1 MLSGMANAVVKWK
14 LKKAGSRLRAL
25 RAELIVIDEQRPYL
39 SEEADDLEL
48 RAIVDE
54 SSHTRLAARE
64 AGGHAG
70 AMARARTLV
79 VAEIARLETKQ
90 DQLLDRLSGR

>member
-1 MLSGMANAVVKWK
+1 MLFGMPNAIVKWK

-25 RAELIVIDEQRPYL
+25 RAELLVIDEQRPYL
-39 SEEADDLEL
+39 ADEADDLEL

-64 AGGHAG
+64 ASGHAG
-70 AMARARTLV
+70 AMARARAHA
-79 VAEIARLETKQ
+79 VAEIARLEAKQ
-90 DQLLDRLSGR
+90 DELLDRLSSR

>member
-1 MLSGMANAVVKWK
+1 MLSGMPNALVKWK
-14 LKKAGSRLRAL
+14 LKKAGNRLRAL
-25 RAELIVIDEQRPYL
+25 RAELIVLDEQRPYL
-39 SEEADDLEL
+39 ADEADDLEL

-70 AMARARTLV
+70 AMARARALV
-79 VAEIARLETKQ
+79 LAEIARLEAKQ
-90 DQLLDRLSGR
+90 DQLLDRLTSR